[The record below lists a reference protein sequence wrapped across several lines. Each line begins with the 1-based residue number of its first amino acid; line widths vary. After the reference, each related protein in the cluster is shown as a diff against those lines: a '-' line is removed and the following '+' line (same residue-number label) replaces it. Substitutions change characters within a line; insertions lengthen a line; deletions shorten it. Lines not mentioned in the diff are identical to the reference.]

1 MQNYDL
7 WVILGNWK
15 PEFSSDDFASAFPS
29 PDSRKILYDMTK
41 KGFLE
46 RLKRGKYKVIS
57 PQNYVKSAYDI
68 DEGYA
73 LLRNARLPYALTA
86 TDGVFVWTK
95 GGYNANRFF
104 GSYSIYAKI
113 LTSDLAKW
121 KGYMVA
127 NTKKFI
133 IAGERLSETLYGIY
147 YVLFP
152 MDSINSTNIGGLSVE
167 PLKDTVEFCLR
178 EKYTFEPAL
187 EMLDKE
193 YNLGLGIKYDF
204 TVTQH

>member
-46 RLKRGKYKVIS
+46 RMKRGKYRVIS
-57 PQNYVKSAYDI
+57 QENYAKSAYDI

-86 TDGVFVWTK
+86 TDGAFVWTK

-104 GSYSIYAKI
+104 GSYPIYAKI

-121 KGYMVA
+121 KGYMAA
-127 NTKKFI
+127 NTEKFI
-133 IAGERLSETLYGIY
+133 ISGERLSETLYGIY

-152 MDSINSTNIGGLSVE
+152 VDSINSTIVGGLSVE

-178 EKYTFEPAL
+178 EKYTFGPAL

-193 YNLGLGIKYDF
+193 YNLGLGIKYDSPDVM
-204 TVTQH
+204 T